1 MDSVTHVV
9 LGACIGEAML
19 GKKLGRKAMLWG
31 ALAQSLPDIDFL
43 ASIWLKTTDDLL
55 AHRGITH
62 SLFFALLASLLLA
75 TIAERWHRPHNI
87 PYKRY
92 FLFFL
97 AELLTHL
104 FIDSFNAYTIALF
117 APFSYQRFTFN
128 TIFVAD
134 PLFTIVPLCA
144 AIALL
149 LLKRKA
155 AGRKAWWRA
164 GIVVPAIYLL
174 LCCINKLIVDNKV
187 EKGLQKRRLSTTEY
201 FTTPTSFNNL
211 LWFAAAKTD
220 SGYYVSHVSVFD
232 SKNIAFTFFPNH
244 NELLNK
250 APDKDDVKKLKK
262 FAQGYYTLEQW
273 NDTLVFNILRFG
285 QEAGWIYPR
294 SHFIFHYY
302 LNPGFDN
309 KLVVQRGRFERWDDY
324 ALQQMFKR
332 MVGK

>member
-1 MDSVTHVV
+1 MDSITHVV

-31 ALAQSLPDIDFL
+31 ALAQSLPDIDFI
-43 ASIWLKTTDDLL
+43 ASIWLKATDDLL

-92 FLFFL
+92 ILFFL

-104 FIDSFNAYTIALF
+104 FIDSFNAYTIALL
-117 APFSYQRFTFN
+117 APFTYNRFTFN

-134 PLFTIVPLCA
+134 PLFTIAPLCS

-149 LLKRKA
+149 LMKKNA
-155 AGRKAWWRA
+155 PGRKAWWRA
-164 GIVVPAIYLL
+164 GIAVPAVYLF
-174 LCCINKLIVDNKV
+174 LCCINKLIIDNKV
-187 EKGLQKRRLSTTEY
+187 EKGLQNRKLIVADY

-211 LWFAAAKTD
+211 LWLAAAKTD
-220 SGYYVSHVSVFD
+220 SGYYVGHVSVFD
-232 SKNIAFTFFPNH
+232 TKNVTFTFFQKRD
-244 NELLNK
+244 ELLSK
-250 APDKDDVKKLKK
+250 APDKDEVKKLKE
-262 FAQGYYTLEQW
+262 FAQGYYTVEQW

-285 QEAGWIYPR
+285 QEAGWAYPTG
-294 SHFIFHYY
+294 HFIFHYY

-309 KLVVQRGRFERWDDY
+309 KLVVQRGRFEHWDDY
-324 ALQQMFKR
+324 VVQRMFQR
-332 MVGK
+332 MAGR

>member
-43 ASIWLKTTDDLL
+43 ASFWLKTTDDLL

-75 TIAERWHRPHNI
+75 AIAGRWHRPHNI
-87 PYKRY
+87 LYRQY
-92 FLFFL
+92 LLFFL
-97 AELLTHL
+97 IEVLTHL
-104 FIDSFNAYTIALF
+104 FIDSFNAYTVALF

-128 TIFVAD
+128 AIFVAD
-134 PLFTIVPLCA
+134 PLFTIAPLCT

-149 LLKRKA
+149 ILKKDAANRKV
-155 AGRKAWWRA
+155 WWRL
-164 GIVVPAIYLL
+164 GIAVPAVYLF
-174 LCCINKLIVDNKV
+174 LCCINKLIVGNKV
-187 EKGLQKRRLSTTEY
+187 EKGLQGKNLNAIEY
-201 FTTPTSFNNL
+201 FTTPTSFNSL
-211 LWFAAAKTD
+211 LWLAAVKTN

-232 SKNIAFTFFPNH
+232 SKDPSFSFFPKQDD
-244 NELLNK
+244 LLNK
-250 APDKDDVKKLKK
+250 ALDKDDVNKLKE
-262 FAQGYYTLEQW
+262 FAKGYYTVEQW
-273 NDTLVFNILRFG
+273 NDTVVFNILRFG
-285 QEAGWIYPR
+285 QEAGWAYPR

-309 KLVVQRGRFERWDDY
+309 KLVVQRGRFEHWDRY
-324 ALQQMFKR
+324 AVHQMVRR
-332 MVGK
+332 MLGK